1 MPKEK
6 GQSPESLN
14 TQTPHGSSRAD
25 LVLVPG
31 RRQLLSDQL
40 YGQIL
45 DQIVSGRLNEGD
57 RLPAEK
63 EICEMFGVS
72 RPVVRDA
79 LSQLRLDGVVHA
91 RQGSGTYVQR
101 RPVDRLKNFTK
112 SADLAGFLR
121 CLEVRMPL
129 EASAVRLAAE
139 RRTPAQLAKI
149 EEAHE
154 RLKEDVEIGH
164 ITKEH
169 DVLFHMAIAE
179 ATGNDFFLQVL
190 QPIHASITGFM
201 DVSLNLT
208 RTGSRER
215 ILQVLTEHT
224 HILEAIQAQ
233 EPETAN
239 ILMMFHLERSRR
251 RVTDRTQDK

>member
-1 MPKEK
+1 MAKKSTSFETVEFD
-6 GQSPESLN
+6 G
-14 TQTPHGSSRAD
+14 GSG
-25 LVLVPG
+25 LVLVRG
-31 RRQLLSDQL
+31 SRQLLSDQL

-45 DQIVSGRLNEGD
+45 DQIVSGALAEGE
-57 RLPAEK
+57 RLPSEK

-79 LSQLRLDGVVHA
+79 LLQLRTDGLVQA

-101 RPVDRLKNFTK
+101 RPAERLKDFSTTTE
-112 SADLAGFLR
+112 LAGFLR

-129 EASAVRLAAE
+129 EAAAARMAAE

-149 EEAHE
+149 EAAHASLE
-154 RLKEDVEIGH
+154 RDVSTGH
-164 ITKEH
+164 ITTKN
-169 DVLFHMAIAE
+169 DLIFHEAIAA

-190 QPIHASITGFM
+190 RPIHKSVTGFM

-215 ILQVLTEHT
+215 ILQVLNEHT
-224 HILEAIQAQ
+224 LILEAIQAQ
-233 EPETAN
+233 EPEAAN
-239 ILMMFHLERSRR
+239 VVMLYHIERSRR
-251 RVTDRTQDK
+251 RVTDRTQDT

>member
-1 MPKEK
+1 MSASEIDSNS
-6 GQSPESLN
+6 G
-14 TQTPHGSSRAD
+14 
-25 LVLVPG
+25 LVLVRG
-31 RRQLLSDQL
+31 NRQLLSDQL

-45 DQIVSGRLNEGD
+45 DQIVSGSLDEGD
-57 RLPAEK
+57 RLPSEK

-79 LSQLRLDGVVHA
+79 LAQLRADGLVQA

-101 RPVDRLKNFTK
+101 RPAERIKNFGDT
-112 SADLAGFLR
+112 ADLAGFLR

-129 EASAVRLAAE
+129 EAAAAKMAAE
-139 RRTPAQLAKI
+139 RRTPAQLSKI

-154 RLKEDVEIGH
+154 KLQQDVSTGH
-164 ITKEH
+164 ITTEN
-169 DVLFHMAIAE
+169 DVAFHEAIAE
-179 ATGNDFFLQVL
+179 ATGNEFFLQVL
-190 QPIHASITGFM
+190 RPIHKSITGFM

-215 ILQVLTEHT
+215 ILQVLNEHT
-224 HILEAIQAQ
+224 LILEAIQAQ
-233 EPETAN
+233 EAEAAN
-239 ILMMFHLERSRR
+239 VVMLFHIERSRR

>member
-1 MPKEK
+1 MAKEK
-6 GQSPESLN
+6 TKADENEAPA
-14 TQTPHGSSRAD
+14 QTDTGRAG
-25 LVLVPG
+25 LVLVPR

-45 DQIVSGRLNEGD
+45 DQIVTGRLGEGD

-63 EICEMFGVS
+63 DICEMFGVS

-79 LSQLRLDGVVHA
+79 LVQLRADGLVQS

-101 RPVDRLKNFTK
+101 RPVERLRKFAKT
-112 SADLAGFLR
+112 ADLAGFLR

-129 EASAVRLAAE
+129 EATAARLAAE
-139 RRTPAQLAKI
+139 RRTPTQLEKI

-154 RLKEDVEIGH
+154 QLIEDVATGH
-164 ITKEH
+164 ITTEH
-169 DVLFHMAIAE
+169 DVAFHAAIAM
-179 ATGNDFFLQVL
+179 ATGNDFFMQILR
-190 QPIHASITGFM
+190 PIHDSITGFM

-215 ILQVLTEHT
+215 ILQVLNEHT
-224 HILEAIQAQ
+224 HILEAIQDQ
-233 EPETAN
+233 EPESAN
-239 ILMMFHLERSRR
+239 VHMLFHIERSRR
-251 RVTDRTQDK
+251 RVTDRNQDR

>member
-1 MPKEK
+1 MPKETVQIAPDDD
-6 GQSPESLN
+6 GA
-14 TQTPHGSSRAD
+14 GAG

-57 RLPAEK
+57 RLPPEK

-79 LSQLRLDGVVHA
+79 LLQLRADGLVQS

-101 RPVDRLKNFTK
+101 RPVDRLKKFAKT
-112 SADLAGFLR
+112 ADLAGFLR

-129 EASAVRLAAE
+129 EAAAARLAAE
-139 RRTPAQLAKI
+139 RRTTSQLAKI

-154 RLKEDVEIGH
+154 RMKEDVTTGH
-164 ITKEH
+164 ITTEN
-169 DVLFHMAIAE
+169 DVAFHTAIAV
-179 ATGNDFFLQVL
+179 ATGNDFFTEVL
-190 QPIHASITGFM
+190 RPIHTSITGFM
-201 DVSLNLT
+201 DIS
-208 RTGSRER
+208 
-215 ILQVLTEHT
+215 
-224 HILEAIQAQ
+224 
-233 EPETAN
+233 
-239 ILMMFHLERSRR
+239 
-251 RVTDRTQDK
+251 DRKSVV

>member
-1 MPKEK
+1 MADDTTQIVADSDGP
-6 GQSPESLN
+6 SP
-14 TQTPHGSSRAD
+14 G

-45 DQIVSGRLNEGD
+45 DQIVSGGLNKGD
-57 RLPAEK
+57 RLPPEK
-63 EICEMFGVS
+63 EICKMFGVS

-79 LSQLRLDGVVHA
+79 LLQLRVDGLVHS

-101 RPVDRLKNFTK
+101 RPVDRLKKFAKT
-112 SADLAGFLR
+112 ADMAGFLR

-129 EASAVRLAAE
+129 EAAAARLAAE
-139 RRTPAQLAKI
+139 RRTPAQLLKI
-149 EEAHE
+149 EQAHE
-154 RLKEDVEIGH
+154 RLKEDVSTGH
-164 ITKEH
+164 ITTEN
-169 DVLFHMAIAE
+169 DVAFHAAIAE
-179 ATGNDFFLQVL
+179 ATGNEFFTEMFR
-190 QPIHASITGFM
+190 PIHNWIIGFM

-215 ILQVLTEHT
+215 ILQVLGEHT
-224 HILEAIQAQ
+224 HILEAIQSR
-233 EPETAN
+233 EPETAHVAM
-239 ILMMFHLERSRR
+239 LFHIERSRR